1 MYFYMLFKHK
11 CVLAVFTQPC
21 YIDTNPSSV
30 FFYLLKSLPLS
41 QIEPILE
48 ACLCDITQT
57 QAPPTIVWLTVV
69 FQHRLDWCLTLDL
82 PCVSYHQSAIVS
94 TLEHKMQTRM
104 TPGDLGV
111 LWLDV
116 IMNISVV
123 YYSRYLS
130 RWRRSRLHLFLKG
143 ITLPLPIYLNACMFT
158 RIIRDPASPT
168 KKSEY
173 AFFFL

>member
-11 CVLAVFTQPC
+11 CVLAVCTQPC

-30 FFYLLKSLPLS
+30 FFYLKSLPLS

-48 ACLCDITQT
+48 ACLCNITQT

-143 ITLPLPIYLNACMFT
+143 ITLPLPIYLMHVCSHESFVIQP
-158 RIIRDPASPT
+158 RT

-173 AFFFL
+173 AVFF